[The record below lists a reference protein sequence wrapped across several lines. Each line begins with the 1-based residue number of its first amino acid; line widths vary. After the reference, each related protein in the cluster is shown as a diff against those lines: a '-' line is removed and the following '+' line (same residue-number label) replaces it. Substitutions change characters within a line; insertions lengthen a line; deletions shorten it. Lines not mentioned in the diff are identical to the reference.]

1 MNRMKRFLFGVLTMI
16 LLAGL
21 VACSSNDNANEANNA
36 NDASGNGETISI
48 GVTPWTSTVPPTKI
62 ASLILQDMGYEV
74 EEVEAEAGNIYA
86 GLSQGS
92 LDVFMDSWFPNQ
104 KHYVEKYEDKIEAI
118 AVSYDDADSGL
129 VVPTYMEDINDVG
142 DLKGKEDLFDNVA
155 YTIEEGDPA
164 MENLQKVIEKYELD
178 IEQVN
183 SSEGAMLAQAEK
195 LIAQEKPV
203 LFYGWRPHSMFTKY
217 DAKILTN
224 EKVTEYFSGSSVNI
238 IVNKELAEKA
248 PEVYQFFENW
258 SISIDDVEEMI
269 ANIDDGADPEEE
281 AQKWIDNNQDKVNE
295 MLGK

>member
-1 MNRMKRFLFGVLTMI
+1 MKRFLFGVLTMI
-16 LLAGL
+16 LLVGL
-21 VACSSNDNANEANNA
+21 VACSSNDNANNSNNA
-36 NDASGNGETISI
+36 NKTDGNGETISI

-62 ASLILQDMGYEV
+62 ASLILQDMGYDV

-86 GLSQGS
+86 GLSQGG
-92 LDVFMDSWFPNQ
+92 LDVFMDSWFPAQ
-104 KHYVEKYEDKIEAI
+104 KHYVEKYADNIEDI
-118 AVSYDDADSGL
+118 AVSYDDADSGF
-129 VVPTYMEDINDVG
+129 VIPNYVEDINDVG

-203 LFYGWRPHSMFTKY
+203 LFYGWRPHSMFAKY

-224 EKVTEYFSGSSVNI
+224 EKVTEYFSGSSVNV
-238 IVNKELAEKA
+238 IVNKELKEKA
-248 PEVYQFFENW
+248 PEVYEFLENW
-258 SISIDDVEEMI
+258 SIPLEDVEQMI
-269 ANIDDGADPEEE
+269 ADIDNGSDPEEE
-281 AQKWIDNNQDKVNE
+281 AQNWIDNNRDKIDE

>member
-1 MNRMKRFLFGVLTMI
+1 MKRFLFGVLTMI

-258 SISIDDVEEMI
+258 SIPIDDVEEMI

>member
-1 MNRMKRFLFGVLTMI
+1 MKKLLFGLLMMI
-16 LLAGL
+16 LLTGL
-21 VACSSNDNANEANNA
+21 VACSSNDSANETNDDNKAN
-36 NDASGNGETISI
+36 SNGETISI

-86 GLSQGS
+86 GLSQGG

-104 KHYVEKYEDKIEAI
+104 MHYVERYEDDIEAI

-195 LIAQEKPV
+195 LIAQDKPV
-203 LFYGWRPHSMFTKY
+203 LFDGSRPHSMFTKY

-224 EKVTEYFSGSSVNI
+224 EKVTEYFSGSSINVV
-238 IVNKELAEKA
+238 VNKDLAEKA
-248 PEVYQFFENW
+248 PEVYEFFENW
-258 SISIDDVEEMI
+258 SIPLDDVEEMI

-281 AQKWIDNNQDKVNE
+281 AQNWIDNNQDKVDE
-295 MLGK
+295 MLEK